1 MAPQH
6 VALSEILW
14 RSFENDPLPTKAQN
28 EAELYK
34 FLTGFIVFFCA
45 TLWLIFVLGRALDCS
60 TSPTQQ
66 VRAKERCVFHSTG
79 ARATALRLPL
89 HRCARRRVVCGT
101 ATRRSVRNPMEKL
114 RE

>member
-6 VALSEILW
+6 VALSEILL
-14 RSFENDPLPTKAQN
+14 RSFKNDPLPTKAQN

-60 TSPTQQ
+60 TSPTPQ
-66 VRAKERCVFHSTG
+66 VHAQEQCVSHSTG
-79 ARATALRLPL
+79 
-89 HRCARRRVVCGT
+89 V
-101 ATRRSVRNPMEKL
+101 RSGGLSAEV
-114 RE
+114 